1 MLMATPLPAL
11 AQPSSKIDVE
21 LQEALKRSSPSE
33 PIAVIVVFQG
43 RPTDEQIGLL
53 KTEHRMNVTHIY
65 RIINGVAGRA
75 PAEEI
80 PRIAERSWVKE
91 VWLDRRVYVAQDR
104 AVDTS
109 QLIDELQGEVTEL
122 EGRVQAQQER
132 ISQLEAGLKAYPL
145 IALIAGLA
153 LGTASTAAVA
163 RARRRTRTLTS

>member
-53 KTEHRMNVTHIY
+53 KTEHRMSITHIY

-109 QLIDELQGEVTEL
+109 QLIDEL